1 MESFVDDTSVSRE
14 MVLPRTNKSRTCFF
28 YHRSRNYNVTIAYE
42 RVPGGIR
49 YGASYCNP
57 SDQFNKRRGRHI
69 ATQRMNMVVQPITVN
84 ETSARWEVHE
94 AILNSMECGDYGA
107 PENFKV
113 CKRWRIEKAKRF
125 EELKAKMESKSR

>member
-1 MESFVDDTSVSRE
+1 MNNS
-14 MVLPRTNKSRTCFF
+14 TCFF
-28 YHRSRNYNVTIAYE
+28 YHRGRRYNVTIAYE

-57 SDQFNKRRGRHI
+57 SDQFSKERGRHI
-69 ATQRMNMVVQPITVN
+69 AIQRMNMVVHPIAVS

-94 AILNSMECGDYGA
+94 AILSSMECGDYGA

-113 CKRWRIEKAKRF
+113 CKRWRIEKAKKF
-125 EELKAKMESKSR
+125 ERLKEKRGLKKKRMNMVVHPIY